1 MAEKKKPFLM
11 GSTLMINISGGD
23 TYKQLKNIKAL
34 QLPNQSFTTATLD
47 FIDAGTGISERI
59 KTGAREG
66 GQLTFTV
73 TDLLTENPGLADLLT
88 AYEDTGYTDIADQ
101 PKFKITLP
109 SGTTYEMNG
118 VITQC
123 NPAAF
128 AKDGTFDYEC
138 SVEVNNT
145 MTKTVSA

>member
-47 FIDAGTGISERI
+47 FIDADTGISERI

-66 GQLTFTV
+66 GQLTFTI
-73 TDLLTENPGLADLLT
+73 TDLLTENPGLADLLV
-88 AYEDTGYTDIADQ
+88 AYEDTGYVDIADQ

-118 VITQC
+118 VVTQC

-145 MTKTVSA
+145 MTKTLGV

>member
-47 FIDAGTGISERI
+47 FIDADTGISERI

-66 GQLTFTV
+66 GQLTFTI
-73 TDLLTENPGLADLLT
+73 TDLLTENPGLADLLV
-88 AYEDTGYTDIADQ
+88 AYEDTGYVDIADQ

-118 VITQC
+118 VVTQC

-138 SVEVNNT
+138 SVEVNNG
-145 MTKTVSA
+145 MTKTTGA